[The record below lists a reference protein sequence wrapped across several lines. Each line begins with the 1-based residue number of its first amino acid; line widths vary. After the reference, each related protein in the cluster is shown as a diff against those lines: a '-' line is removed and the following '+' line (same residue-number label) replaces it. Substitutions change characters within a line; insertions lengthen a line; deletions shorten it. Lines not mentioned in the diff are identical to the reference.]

1 MYSYTGTYVCM
12 YVSARMRTCVHACMQ
27 QVCMSHMHSVTVC
40 TSHTF
45 GDYMYVTHTFSDCA
59 YVMHSYSHYGL
70 HLGIIDAIS
79 RSNTLI
85 CLAAGY
91 SEWALTPD
99 SLSVFRPSW

>member
-12 YVSARMRTCVHACMQ
+12 YVSAHMRTCVHALGMY
-27 QVCMSHMHSVTVC
+27 V